1 MGFSSAEVGT
11 QEVRALVKDDVAGA
25 VLAALGGKSNVL
37 SNTVCMTRLRVTLA
51 NPQAVDYER
60 LNDVPAV
67 LGTAI
72 RGANGL
78 EVVFGPQTVGAVYH
92 AFVRLTGLQSSAEAL
107 FPMARP
113 DSNLSVQV
121 NAAKRMPEVS
131 VPAPLE
137 LSGISDV
144 DLALLED
151 LFGDED
157 DFEEKDTDVTHQLL
171 VLNGPN
177 VNLLGISR
185 GPAQAGVDFAALLE
199 LCQESAQEAG
209 FDSCVCL
216 QTNHE
221 GDLIDE
227 IQDAYCV
234 YDAILINPAAF
245 ATSRAIAEA
254 LRIVGVPYQFVH
266 LDLEAANHTDFS
278 NYRQAIFDL
287 ADAAH
292 VREP

>member
-1 MGFSSAEVGT
+1 M
-11 QEVRALVKDDVAGA
+11 RALVKDDVAGA

-67 LGTAI
+67 LGTAT
-72 RGANGL
+72 RGMNGL

-121 NAAKRMPEVS
+121 NVAKRMPEIS

-137 LSGISDV
+137 SSGISDV
-144 DLALLED
+144 DLSLLED
-151 LFGDED
+151 LFGDDED
-157 DFEEKDTDVTHQLL
+157 ADDDGVEIVTHQLL

-177 VNLLGISR
+177 VNLLGISG
-185 GPAQAGVDFAALLE
+185 GPAQAGADFAALLE
-199 LCQESAQEAG
+199 LCRQTALEAG
-209 FDSCVCL
+209 FDRCVCL
-216 QTNHE
+216 QSNHE

-234 YDAILINPAAF
+234 YDAILINPAAY

-266 LDLEAANHTDFS
+266 LDLESTNHTGFP

-287 ADAAH
+287 AEAAH
-292 VREP
+292 VREL